1 MLEYLIHSV
10 TCCDEIWEG
19 QGGPVERKN
28 ISFPLKQKACCK
40 LLLVNWCAV
49 QLLCYVELI
58 VGLGFRVKIRVRVRV
73 KVKG

>member
-40 LLLVNWCAV
+40 LLLVSCYAV
-49 QLLCYVELI
+49 QLLCYVETDTTHAAPP
-58 VGLGFRVKIRVRVRV
+58 GPQLGYC
-73 KVKG
+73 